1 MTFARNFAILQREFL
16 MPFTEFKP
24 LEISFRTKTLR
35 TVCEIR
41 GKAEREYGKGPAS
54 ALRRRLA
61 DIRAAETVNDLLV
74 GQPRSSL
81 GDGTG
86 RMVVN
91 LGNSHRL
98 VFGPNHPGATG
109 AGTVDLAW
117 SKVRRVKV
125 LNIEVDNG

>member
-1 MTFARNFAILQREFL
+1 MTFARNFAILQRELL

-41 GKAEREYGKGPAS
+41 GQAEREYGKGPAS
-54 ALRRRLA
+54 AIRRRLA
-61 DIRAAETVNDLLV
+61 DIRAAETSTTFLWDS
-74 GQPRSSL
+74 RRL

-98 VFGPNHPGATG
+98 VFGPNHPGATA
-109 AGTVDLAW
+109 AGTVDLDW